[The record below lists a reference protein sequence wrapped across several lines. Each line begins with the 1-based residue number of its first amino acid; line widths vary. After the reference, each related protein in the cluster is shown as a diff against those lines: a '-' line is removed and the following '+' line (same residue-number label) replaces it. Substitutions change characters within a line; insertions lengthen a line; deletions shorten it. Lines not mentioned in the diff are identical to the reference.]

1 MIGVRLFLWALVAAM
16 TIQGFLNA
24 DTYGTSPTMLGGMG
38 LTLLIWK
45 ESVTSVF
52 SDWKGV
58 PRAFVVAALKE
69 TVKHPEIQH
78 VPRLQRRSK
87 EIRKALDE
95 FRTEYIAWRVEFSD
109 LVGALQSDVE
119 GRALWTPV
127 VQRYRET
134 AAALDEATGQ
144 QKELCDRLWVTESC
158 DDARRLVSERSQA
171 HITSSEFALPLVDIL
186 DFRQV
191 RAGDWWRVQA
201 DSSKRQGDLDVFYRS
216 LETLYNVSGHSDVRV
231 ATALGQI
238 PGLTVELDYWRAYIF
253 RVLLRGDVWSACLG
267 YVMSQD
273 TRIHEIMVASGYQE
287 MAHSVARVKNASLA
301 GLDDKGTAETWFDE
315 AAAWGWWLSDEIP
328 AIVRRCVGQ
337 TYGECRLIGPTEIS
351 SMVARMAEGRR
362 VAEDWSRRALIGLW
376 NGLPALAIVVC
387 LDIILICLKPNRD
400 GHPHG
405 LPHGMPHGLLE
416 VEDKSGVSTQLRLLR

>member
-1 MIGVRLFLWALVAAM
+1 M
-16 TIQGFLNA
+16 
-24 DTYGTSPTMLGGMG
+24 
-38 LTLLIWK
+38 
-45 ESVTSVF
+45 
-52 SDWKGV
+52 
-58 PRAFVVAALKE
+58 
-69 TVKHPEIQH
+69 
-78 VPRLQRRSK
+78 
-87 EIRKALDE
+87 
-95 FRTEYIAWRVEFSD
+95 
-109 LVGALQSDVE
+109 
-119 GRALWTPV
+119 
-127 VQRYRET
+127 QRYRET
-134 AAALDEATGQ
+134 AAALDEATDKQ
-144 QKELCDRLWVTESC
+144 RELCDRLWVTESC
-158 DDARRLVSERSQA
+158 EDARRLVLERSQT

-201 DSSKRQGDLDVFYRS
+201 DSSKRQGVLDVFYRS

-273 TRIHEIMVASGYQE
+273 TRIHEILIASGYQE

-301 GLDDKGTAETWFDE
+301 GLVDKGAAETWFDE

-351 SMVARMAEGRR
+351 SMVARMTEGRR

-387 LDIILICLKPNRD
+387 LDLILICLKPNPGRQT
-400 GHPHG
+400 
-405 LPHGMPHGLLE
+405 HGLLE
-416 VEDKSGVSTQLRLLR
+416 AEDNSGVSTQLRLLR